1 MCGGSCEKWQL
12 ASHDH
17 MIVWWAARTKSDIC
31 SFVQVT
37 RKTFFHAQMIP
48 AALHQVRLANLV
60 LLPLRLLCKFLR
72 KRVLQRARIT
82 TYIVSVDPLLDIAG
96 SVHHVVH
103 YQASVGG
110 LEIITPGTTAIEG
123 EARIVTPF
131 FKNVTYAIE
140 TRIRSVEV
148 FEACAE
154 KVYTAEFMDF
164 SVDIDPGA
172 YVHIGLP

>member
-17 MIVWWAARTKSDIC
+17 MIVWWAARTKSGIC

-103 YQASVGG
+103 YDAFTGSLEVSPEDLKMIKWAGKVSAPALKYLAHAINASV
-110 LEIITPGTTAIEG
+110 
-123 EARIVTPF
+123 
-131 FKNVTYAIE
+131 
-140 TRIRSVEV
+140 RSVEV
-148 FEACAE
+148 FA
-154 KVYTAEFMDF
+154 
-164 SVDIDPGA
+164 
-172 YVHIGLP
+172 VHGKMV